1 MLSYAATVTATRPR
15 PRGQGAVTDTDAAT
29 VTTEEAARRAGVSP
43 RTIRR
48 WIQRGVLPATVTPD
62 GYLIAAGDLGSAAAG
77 AGQRSRPRGHAVTDA
92 VTDAATSAATM
103 AATDMA
109 TPVIVN
115 PTARAQLE
123 AIRDEWLAP
132 LVAQITTQAER
143 IGHLEAERDAL
154 QRRVEVAEVALSAI
168 ARTDPPQAAAV
179 APRGTGSPPRA
190 INTKGGI
197 WGRLRRRWGRG

>member
-1 MLSYAATVTATRPR
+1 M
-15 PRGQGAVTDTDAAT
+15 DTDAAT

-77 AGQRSRPRGHAVTDA
+77 AGQGPRPRSHA
-92 VTDAATSAATM
+92 VTDAATSAATD
-103 AATDMA
+103 TDMA

-132 LVAQITTQAER
+132 LVAQITTQAEQ
-143 IGHLEAERDAL
+143 IGHLEAERDEL
-154 QRRVEVAEVALSAI
+154 QRRVEAAE
-168 ARTDPPQAAAV
+168 AAV
-179 APRGTGSPPRA
+179 SRQHGGAGQERVSDSLGTPEPSTVARHDAEGM
-190 INTKGGI
+190 
-197 WGRLRRRWGRG
+197 WGRLRRRWRG

>member
-15 PRGQGAVTDTDAAT
+15 PRGQGAVTDRDTDTAT

-92 VTDAATSAATM
+92 ATSAATD
-103 AATDMA
+103 TDMA
-109 TPVIVN
+109 TPVTVN
-115 PTARAQLE
+115 PNARAQLE

-143 IGHLEAERDAL
+143 IGHLEAERDEL
-154 QRRVEVAEVALSAI
+154 QRRVEAAE
-168 ARTDPPQAAAV
+168 AAV
-179 APRGTGSPPRA
+179 SRQHDGAGQERASDSPGTPEPPTVAQHDAPGL
-190 INTKGGI
+190 
-197 WGRLRRRWGRG
+197 WGRVRRWWG

>member
-15 PRGQGAVTDTDAAT
+15 PRGQEAVTDRDTDAAT

-62 GYLIAAGDLGSAAAG
+62 GYLIAAGDLGSASAG
-77 AGQRSRPRGHAVTDA
+77 AGQRSRPRGHAVTD
-92 VTDAATSAATM
+92 VAASAATD
-103 AATDMA
+103 TDMA
-109 TPVIVN
+109 TLVTVN
-115 PTARAQLE
+115 PNARAQLE

-143 IGHLEAERDAL
+143 IGQLEAERAEL
-154 QRRVEVAEVALSAI
+154 QRRVEAAE
-168 ARTDPPQAAAV
+168 AAV
-179 APRGTGSPPRA
+179 SRQHDGAGQERAPAGPGTPPPPTVA
-190 INTKGGI
+190 QHDAPGL
-197 WGRLRRRWGRG
+197 WGRLRRWWGR